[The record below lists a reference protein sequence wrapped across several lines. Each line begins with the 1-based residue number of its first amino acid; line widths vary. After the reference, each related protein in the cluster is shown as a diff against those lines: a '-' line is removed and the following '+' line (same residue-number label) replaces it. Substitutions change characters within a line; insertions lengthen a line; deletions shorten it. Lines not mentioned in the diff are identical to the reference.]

1 MSQPASTPAPLAV
14 VPLTMRAAVQD
25 RYGPPQD
32 VLQIREVPVPAI
44 GSGEVLIKVVAAS
57 VNALDWHYTT
67 GLPMFARATMGLRR
81 PRRTTP
87 GVDVAG
93 TVVAVAPDVS
103 RWRAGD
109 EVFGQVDG
117 GGFAEYVAAPA
128 GWLVRRPDE
137 IDAKEAAT
145 LGVAA
150 ETALQGLRDWGG
162 LQPGQRVLVNGASG
176 GVGTFAVQLAK
187 ILGAGHVTALCS
199 TANLEAA
206 RRLGADTVVDYT
218 REDHATTSQRYD
230 LFLDNAGTWSLA
242 RCRRVL
248 APGGTY
254 VMVTAPKSTWLRPL
268 PRLMATPAA
277 FLLSNRRAVSG
288 RTAQRSPG
296 DLEQLRDLV
305 SSGALRP
312 VMDQQYRLDEVGA
325 ALQRQGQFHS
335 RGKSVVL
342 P

>member
-1 MSQPASTPAPLAV
+1 MSQPASAPTPLPV

-25 RYGPPQD
+25 RYGAPED
-32 VLQIREVPVPAI
+32 VLRIREVPVPAVE
-44 GSGEVLIKVVAAS
+44 GGEVLVKVAAAS

-67 GLPMFARATMGLRR
+67 GLPMFARASIGLRQ
-81 PRRTTP
+81 PQRTTP

-93 TVVAVAPDVS
+93 TVVAVGRDVS
-103 RWRAGD
+103 RWRVGD
-109 EVFGQVDG
+109 EVFGQVAG

-128 GWLVRRPDE
+128 DWWVRRPDGV
-137 IDAKEAAT
+137 DVKDAAT

-162 LQPGQRVLVNGASG
+162 LRPGQRVLVNGASG
-176 GVGTFAVQLAK
+176 GVGTFAVQLAR
-187 ILGAGHVTALCS
+187 ILGAGHVTAVCS
-199 TANLEAA
+199 TANLETAE
-206 RRLGADTVVDYT
+206 RLGADTVVDYT
-218 REDHATTSQRYD
+218 REDHAATSERYD
-230 LFLDNAGTWSLA
+230 LFFDNAGTWSLG

-268 PRLMATPAA
+268 PRLVATPVA
-277 FLLSNRRAVSG
+277 FLFSGRRAVSG

-296 DLEQLRDLV
+296 DMEELGELV

-312 VMDQQYRLDEVGA
+312 VLDQQYRLDEVGQ
-325 ALQRQGQFHS
+325 ALQRQGRFHS
-335 RGKSVVL
+335 RGKSLVL